1 MLSSQA
7 TGQHNEL
14 ASVLEQIKELDLKI
28 GELSG
33 QVDDLKKN
41 RATLEKWAI
50 AAFQSSG
57 LDGVRAAGRN
67 WRLEESLHLSVSK
80 DRRDAVLDAA
90 RAAGI
95 EDMVTTVATTTL
107 KAWLALPPLVERAKE
122 AGREAG
128 TPFAAGTPFEGI
140 VGEFVEQKLRHV
152 SVG

>member
-57 LDGVRAAGRN
+57 LDGVRAAGRS

-107 KAWLALPPLVERAKE
+107 KAWLVERAKE

>member
-107 KAWLALPPLVERAKE
+107 KAWLVERAKE